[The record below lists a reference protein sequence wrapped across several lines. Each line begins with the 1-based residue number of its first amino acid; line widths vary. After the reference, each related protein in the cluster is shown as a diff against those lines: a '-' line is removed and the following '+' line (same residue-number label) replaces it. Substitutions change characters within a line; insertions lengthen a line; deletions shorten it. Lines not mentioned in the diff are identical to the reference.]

1 MRTLFLSLA
10 LLAATVASAQV
21 PSVVVEN
28 AKGEAFDTK
37 ALLDEQTPMIVSFWS
52 TSCKPCIRELDAV
65 YDALPD
71 WKDEAEFRVVAV
83 STDDSRLMAKAKSFA
98 QGRGW
103 GDDYILLFDKNQD
116 FMRAMN
122 VSVVPHVFVIDAKGK
137 VVYSH
142 TSYVPGNELE
152 LIDIYNNDD
161 IKFTHDK
168 VSGIVTMTVGDQV
181 YTIHTNDP
189 EVVGGRTY
197 GNVVATNG
205 TALPVFL
212 ATVE

>member
-1 MRTLFLSLA
+1 MWVDICVNNRNLLNMRTLLLSIA
-10 LLAATVASAQV
+10 LFVSAIAAAQV

-28 AKGEAFDTK
+28 AKGESFNTK
-37 ALLDEQTPMIVSFWS
+37 TLLDEGTPMIVSFWS

-71 WKDEAEFRVVAV
+71 WLEEVKFRVVAV

-103 GDDYILLFDKNQD
+103 GEDYVLLFDKNQD

-122 VSVVPHVFVIDAKGK
+122 VSVVPHVFVMDGTGK

-152 LIDIYNNDD
+152 LFEA
-161 IKFTHDK
+161 IKK
-168 VSGIVTMTVGDQV
+168 CSK
-181 YTIHTNDP
+181 
-189 EVVGGRTY
+189 
-197 GNVVATNG
+197 
-205 TALPVFL
+205 
-212 ATVE
+212 